1 MNVNEKNVKK
11 IIKEIAPA
19 KLVAA
24 TKYVGIEEIYELETL
39 GVTIFGENRVQAL
52 LEKYG
57 KYEGKGEFHMI
68 GTLQSNK
75 VKYIIDKVSLIH
87 SVDRKSLLEEIQKQ
101 AKKHQII
108 MPVLLQ
114 VNVANEETKHGFKKE
129 ELLFIFDE
137 LKKYANVQVNGL
149 MMMAPKDE
157 LQKIEKY
164 FKETKKL
171 LHDLQKEYPN
181 LKLNQL
187 SMGMSNDY
195 QLAVKHG
202 ATLIRIGSM
211 LYNSS

>member
-1 MNVNEKNVKK
+1 MKVDAKNVKK

-24 TKYVGIEEIYELETL
+24 TKYVGIEEIHELETL
-39 GVTIFGENRVQAL
+39 GVKIFGENRVQAL
-52 LEKYG
+52 LDKYD

-101 AKKHQII
+101 AKKHHIT

-114 VNVANEETKHGFKKE
+114 VNIANEETKHGFKKE

-137 LKKYANVQVNGL
+137 LKKYTNVEVKGL
-149 MMMAPKDE
+149 MMMAPNDD

-164 FKETKKL
+164 FKETREL
-171 LHDLQKEYPN
+171 LDDLQIYYPN
-181 LKLNQL
+181 LILNQL

-195 QLAVKHG
+195 QLAVKHS
-202 ATLIRIGSM
+202 ATLIRIGSI
-211 LYNSS
+211 LYNEF